1 MYDLL
6 GILCVSPG
14 GLFVLVQKSE
24 RVYAYMGKTVRPIMG
39 ACVCVAVDLSLI
51 I

>member
-24 RVYAYMGKTVRPIMG
+24 RVYAYMGKIFLPSWGR
-39 ACVCVAVDLSLI
+39 ACVWLSI
-51 I
+51 CH